1 MIEIAKKK
9 RLLYVHCVLNENDT
23 YGFKSGVLTTLL
35 LQSMRMS
42 WTFSSST
49 SSFLP
54 KWIVLHNRTL
64 FSCMVVCSISFLASN
79 MGLCYLTF
87 VGRNLEIMKKLKPVQ
102 IMNSAIMI
110 SMEIVNDVGISN
122 NNATMISILSE

>member
-1 MIEIAKKK
+1 
-9 RLLYVHCVLNENDT
+9 
-23 YGFKSGVLTTLL
+23 
-35 LQSMRMS
+35 
-42 WTFSSST
+42 
-49 SSFLP
+49 
-54 KWIVLHNRTL
+54 
-64 FSCMVVCSISFLASN
+64 MVVCSISFLASN

-102 IMNSAIMI
+102 IMNSARMI